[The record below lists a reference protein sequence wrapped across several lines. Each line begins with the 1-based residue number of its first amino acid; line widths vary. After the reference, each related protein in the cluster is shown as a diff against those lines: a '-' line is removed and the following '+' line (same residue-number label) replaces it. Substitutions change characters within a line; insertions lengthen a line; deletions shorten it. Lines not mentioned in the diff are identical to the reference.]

1 MLMAANLLLQK
12 ISSHR
17 TDLTPKAR
25 LIGDYILNNPR
36 KVIFMTTKELSRAAR
51 VSEATVIR
59 FVNQLGYKGYGD
71 FLQELRD
78 IIDTELTLIDRV
90 GLTDMK
96 APESERF
103 RRVVF
108 SEIDNLKQLHESLD
122 LDKVNRA
129 VELLHASSAVYVVG
143 SRLSYTFAYYLGWSL
158 TKIRTKVHIM
168 RGSDSTC
175 IDFLTI
181 APEESLVVIFATTRY
196 PNELIR
202 LGQARQTAQ
211 ADAARD
217 HRRCAVPADPV
228 RGPVDRRALAP
239 HPVDRQPDDPRLPDQ
254 LLRRGAGRTLR
265 AGPESRTR
273 RSWKRS
279 IWKTMLSTCLTLQV
293 ADEDRLARRK
303 GLSRSSRSA
312 ASWRPSPTP
321 TVQKEA
327 T

>member
-1 MLMAANLLLQK
+1 MAANLLLQR
-12 ISSHR
+12 ISSSR
-17 TDLTPKAR
+17 MELTPKAR

-36 KVIFMTTKELSRAAR
+36 KVIFMTTRELSRAAR

-78 IIDTELTLIDRV
+78 VIDTELTLIDRV

-96 APESERF
+96 APESERL
-103 RRVVF
+103 RRVVY

-129 VELLHASSAVYVVG
+129 VELLRGSSAVYVVG

-202 LGQARQTAQ
+202 LGKLAKRLDQALLVITDGALCPLIPF
-211 ADAARD
+211 AD
-217 HRRCAVPADPV
+217 
-228 RGPVDRRALAP
+228 LSIIAP
-239 HPVDRQPDDPRLPDQ
+239 
-254 LLRRGAGRTLR
+254 
-265 AGPESRTR
+265 SRH
-273 RSWKRS
+273 
-279 IWKTMLSTCLTLQV
+279 IPLI
-293 ADEDRLARRK
+293 
-303 GLSRSSRSA
+303 G
-312 ASWRPSPTP
+312 SPT
-321 TVQKEA
+321 TLSCLINLLVVELAA
-327 T
+327 TFGANLKRHQEKLEKVYLENDVLFNLR

>member
-1 MLMAANLLLQK
+1 MAANLLLQR
-12 ISSHR
+12 ISSSR
-17 TDLTPKAR
+17 MDLTPKAR
-25 LIGDYILNNPR
+25 LIGDFILNNPR
-36 KVIFMTTKELSRAAR
+36 KVIFMTTRELSRAAR

-103 RRVVF
+103 RRVVY

-122 LDKVNRA
+122 LDKANRA
-129 VELLHASSAVYVVG
+129 VGLLRDSSAVYVVG

-158 TKIRTKVHIM
+158 TKIRTKVHIL

-202 LGQARQTAQ
+202 LGKLAKRLGQTLLVITDGALCPLIPF
-211 ADAARD
+211 ADLSIIAPSRHIPLIGSPTTLSCLINLLVVELAARCGAD
-217 HRRCAVPADPV
+217 LKLHQEKLENVYLENAV
-228 RGPVDRRALAP
+228 LFN
-239 HPVDRQPDDPRLPDQ
+239 
-254 LLRRGAGRTLR
+254 
-265 AGPESRTR
+265 
-273 RSWKRS
+273 
-279 IWKTMLSTCLTLQV
+279 LS
-293 ADEDRLARRK
+293 
-303 GLSRSSRSA
+303 
-312 ASWRPSPTP
+312 
-321 TVQKEA
+321 
-327 T
+327 

>member
-1 MLMAANLLLQK
+1 MAANLLLQR

-25 LIGDYILNNPR
+25 LIGDYILSNPR
-36 KVIFMTTKELSRAAR
+36 KVIFMTTKELSAAAR

-59 FVNQLGYKGYGD
+59 FVNQLGYRGYGD
-71 FLQELRD
+71 FLQQLRD

-129 VELLHASSAVYVVG
+129 VDLLHASSAVYIVG

-202 LGQARQTAQ
+202 LGKLAKRLGQPLLVITDGALCPLIPF
-211 ADAARD
+211 ADLSIVAPSRHIPLIGSPTTLSCLINLLVVELAAR
-217 HRRCAVPADPV
+217 CGADLKLHQEKLEKV
-228 RGPVDRRALAP
+228 YLENDVLFN
-239 HPVDRQPDDPRLPDQ
+239 
-254 LLRRGAGRTLR
+254 LR
-265 AGPESRTR
+265 
-273 RSWKRS
+273 
-279 IWKTMLSTCLTLQV
+279 
-293 ADEDRLARRK
+293 
-303 GLSRSSRSA
+303 
-312 ASWRPSPTP
+312 
-321 TVQKEA
+321 
-327 T
+327 

>member
-1 MLMAANLLLQK
+1 MAANLLLQR

-36 KVIFMTTKELSRAAR
+36 KVIFMTTKELARAAR

-78 IIDTELTLIDRV
+78 VIDTELTLIDRA

-103 RRVVF
+103 RKVVF

-129 VELLHASSAVYVVG
+129 VELLHAGSAVYVVG

-181 APEESLVVIFATTRY
+181 APAESLVVIFATTRY

-202 LGQARQTAQ
+202 LGKLVKRLNQTLLVITDGAL
-211 ADAARD
+211 
-217 HRRCAVPADPV
+217 CPLIPFC
-228 RGPVDRRALAP
+228 GPLDRRALAP
-239 HPVDRQPDDPRLPDQ
+239 HPVHRQPDDPRLPDQ
-254 LLRRGAGRTLR
+254 LLRRRAGRALRGAGDRPPGEARKGVPGKRRALQPEVNA
-265 AGPESRTR
+265 AGPFTNGGR
-273 RSWKRS
+273 RN
-279 IWKTMLSTCLTLQV
+279 
-293 ADEDRLARRK
+293 
-303 GLSRSSRSA
+303 
-312 ASWRPSPTP
+312 
-321 TVQKEA
+321 
-327 T
+327 

>member
-1 MLMAANLLLQK
+1 MAANLLLQR
-12 ISSHR
+12 ISSSR
-17 TDLTPKAR
+17 MDLTPKAR

-36 KVIFMTTKELSRAAR
+36 KVIFMTTRELSRAAR

-103 RRVVF
+103 RRVVY

-129 VELLHASSAVYVVG
+129 VELLRDRSAVYVVG

-158 TKIRTKVHIM
+158 TKIRTKIHIL

-181 APEESLVVIFATTRY
+181 APVESLVVIFATTRY

-202 LGQARQTAQ
+202 LGKLSKRLGQTLLVITDGALCPLIPF
-211 ADAARD
+211 ADLSIIAPSRHIPLIGSPTTLSCLINLLVVELAAR
-217 HRRCAVPADPV
+217 CGADLKLHQEKLEKV
-228 RGPVDRRALAP
+228 YLENDVLFN
-239 HPVDRQPDDPRLPDQ
+239 
-254 LLRRGAGRTLR
+254 LR
-265 AGPESRTR
+265 
-273 RSWKRS
+273 
-279 IWKTMLSTCLTLQV
+279 
-293 ADEDRLARRK
+293 
-303 GLSRSSRSA
+303 
-312 ASWRPSPTP
+312 
-321 TVQKEA
+321 
-327 T
+327 

>member
-1 MLMAANLLLQK
+1 MPMAANLLLQR
-12 ISSHR
+12 ISSSR
-17 TDLTPKAR
+17 MDLTPKAR

-36 KVIFMTTKELSRAAR
+36 KVIFMTTRELSRAAR

-103 RRVVF
+103 RRVVY

-129 VELLHASSAVYVVG
+129 VELLRDSSAVYVVG

-158 TKIRTKVHIM
+158 TKIRTKIHIL

-202 LGQARQTAQ
+202 LGKLAKRLGQTLLVITDGALCPLIPF
-211 ADAARD
+211 ADLSIIAPSRHIPLIGSPTTLSCLINLLVVELAAR
-217 HRRCAVPADPV
+217 CGADLKLHQEKLEKV
-228 RGPVDRRALAP
+228 YLENDVLFN
-239 HPVDRQPDDPRLPDQ
+239 
-254 LLRRGAGRTLR
+254 LR
-265 AGPESRTR
+265 
-273 RSWKRS
+273 
-279 IWKTMLSTCLTLQV
+279 
-293 ADEDRLARRK
+293 
-303 GLSRSSRSA
+303 
-312 ASWRPSPTP
+312 
-321 TVQKEA
+321 
-327 T
+327 

>member
-1 MLMAANLLLQK
+1 MAANLLLQRL
-12 ISSHR
+12 SDHH
-17 TDLTPKAR
+17 TTLTPKAR
-25 LIGDYILNNPR
+25 LIGDFILNNPR

-90 GLTDMK
+90 DLTDMK

-129 VELLHASSAVYVVG
+129 VELLHASSAVYVIG

-158 TKIRTKVHIM
+158 TKIRKKVHIM

-181 APEESLVVIFATTRY
+181 APEESLVLIFATTRY

-202 LGQARQTAQ
+202 MGKLVKRLNQTLLVITDGALCPLIPF
-211 ADAARD
+211 ADLSIIAPSRHIPLIGSPTTLSCLINFFVVELAAR
-217 HRRCAVPADPV
+217 CGAD
-228 RGPVDRRALAP
+228 LKP
-239 HPVDRQPDDPRLPDQ
+239 HQEKLEKVYLENDVLFN
-254 LLRRGAGRTLR
+254 LR
-265 AGPESRTR
+265 
-273 RSWKRS
+273 
-279 IWKTMLSTCLTLQV
+279 
-293 ADEDRLARRK
+293 
-303 GLSRSSRSA
+303 
-312 ASWRPSPTP
+312 
-321 TVQKEA
+321 
-327 T
+327 

>member
-1 MLMAANLLLQK
+1 MPMAANLLLQR
-12 ISSHR
+12 ISSSR
-17 TDLTPKAR
+17 MDLTPKAR

-36 KVIFMTTKELSRAAR
+36 KVIFMTTRELSRAAR

-103 RRVVF
+103 RRVVY

-122 LDKVNRA
+122 IDKVNRA
-129 VELLHASSAVYVVG
+129 VELLRDSSAVYVVG

-158 TKIRTKVHIM
+158 TKIRTKIHIL

-181 APEESLVVIFATTRY
+181 APLESLVVIFATTRY

-202 LGQARQTAQ
+202 LGKLAKRLGQTLLVITDGALCPLIPF
-211 ADAARD
+211 ADLSIIAPSRHIPLIGSPTTLSCLINLLVVELAAR
-217 HRRCAVPADPV
+217 CGADLKLHQEKLEKV
-228 RGPVDRRALAP
+228 YLENDVLFN
-239 HPVDRQPDDPRLPDQ
+239 
-254 LLRRGAGRTLR
+254 LR
-265 AGPESRTR
+265 
-273 RSWKRS
+273 
-279 IWKTMLSTCLTLQV
+279 
-293 ADEDRLARRK
+293 
-303 GLSRSSRSA
+303 
-312 ASWRPSPTP
+312 
-321 TVQKEA
+321 
-327 T
+327 

>member
-1 MLMAANLLLQK
+1 MAANLLLQR
-12 ISSHR
+12 ISSSR
-17 TDLTPKAR
+17 MDLTPKAR
-25 LIGDYILNNPR
+25 LIGDFILNNPR
-36 KVIFMTTKELSRAAR
+36 KVIFMTTRELSRAAR

-103 RRVVF
+103 RRVVY

-122 LDKVNRA
+122 LDKANRA
-129 VELLHASSAVYVVG
+129 VELLRDSSAVYVVG

-158 TKIRTKVHIM
+158 TKIRTKVHIL

-202 LGQARQTAQ
+202 LGKLAKRLGQTLLVITDGALCPLIPF
-211 ADAARD
+211 ADLSIIAPSRHIPLIGSPTTLSCLINLLVVELAAR
-217 HRRCAVPADPV
+217 CGADLKLHQEKLEKV
-228 RGPVDRRALAP
+228 YLENDVLFN
-239 HPVDRQPDDPRLPDQ
+239 
-254 LLRRGAGRTLR
+254 LR
-265 AGPESRTR
+265 
-273 RSWKRS
+273 
-279 IWKTMLSTCLTLQV
+279 
-293 ADEDRLARRK
+293 
-303 GLSRSSRSA
+303 
-312 ASWRPSPTP
+312 
-321 TVQKEA
+321 
-327 T
+327 

>member
-1 MLMAANLLLQK
+1 MAANLLLQR
-12 ISSHR
+12 ISSSR
-17 TDLTPKAR
+17 MDLTPKAR

-36 KVIFMTTKELSRAAR
+36 KVIFMTTRELSRAAR

-103 RRVVF
+103 RRVVY

-122 LDKVNRA
+122 IDKVNRA
-129 VELLHASSAVYVVG
+129 VELLRDSSAVYVVG

-158 TKIRTKVHIM
+158 TKIRTKIHIL

-181 APEESLVVIFATTRY
+181 APLESLVVIFATTRY

-202 LGQARQTAQ
+202 LGKLAKRLGQTLLVITDGALCPLIPF
-211 ADAARD
+211 ADLSIIAPSRHIPLIGSPTTLSCLINLLVVELAAR
-217 HRRCAVPADPV
+217 CGADLKLHQEKLEKV
-228 RGPVDRRALAP
+228 YLENDVLFN
-239 HPVDRQPDDPRLPDQ
+239 
-254 LLRRGAGRTLR
+254 LR
-265 AGPESRTR
+265 
-273 RSWKRS
+273 
-279 IWKTMLSTCLTLQV
+279 
-293 ADEDRLARRK
+293 
-303 GLSRSSRSA
+303 
-312 ASWRPSPTP
+312 
-321 TVQKEA
+321 
-327 T
+327 

>member
-1 MLMAANLLLQK
+1 MAANLLLQR
-12 ISSHR
+12 ISSNR
-17 TDLTPKAR
+17 ADLTPKAR

-36 KVIFMTTKELSRAAR
+36 KVIFMTTRELSRAAR

-59 FVNQLGYKGYGD
+59 FVNQLGYKGYGY

-103 RRVVF
+103 RRVVY

-129 VELLHASSAVYVVG
+129 VELLRDRSAVYVVG

-158 TKIRTKVHIM
+158 TKIRTKIHIL

-202 LGQARQTAQ
+202 LGKLAKRLGQTLLVITDGALCPLIPF
-211 ADAARD
+211 AD
-217 HRRCAVPADPV
+217 
-228 RGPVDRRALAP
+228 LSIIAP
-239 HPVDRQPDDPRLPDQ
+239 
-254 LLRRGAGRTLR
+254 
-265 AGPESRTR
+265 SRH
-273 RSWKRS
+273 
-279 IWKTMLSTCLTLQV
+279 IPLI
-293 ADEDRLARRK
+293 
-303 GLSRSSRSA
+303 G
-312 ASWRPSPTP
+312 SPT
-321 TVQKEA
+321 TLSCLINLLVVELAA
-327 T
+327 TFGANLKRHQEKLEKVYLENDVLFNLR

>member
-1 MLMAANLLLQK
+1 MPANLLLQR
-12 ISSHR
+12 ISSRR

-25 LIGDYILNNPR
+25 LIGDYILNHPR
-36 KVIFMTTKELSRAAR
+36 KVIFMTTKELSAAAR

-96 APESERF
+96 ASESERF

-122 LDKVNRA
+122 LEKVNRA
-129 VELLHASSAVYVVG
+129 VELLHAGSAVYVIG

-158 TKIRTKVHIM
+158 TKIRTKIHIM

-202 LGQARQTAQ
+202 LGKLAKRLGQTLLVITDGALCPLIPF
-211 ADAARD
+211 ADLSIIAPSRHIPLIGSPTTLSCLINCLVVELAAR
-217 HRRCAVPADPV
+217 CGAD
-228 RGPVDRRALAP
+228 LKL
-239 HPVDRQPDDPRLPDQ
+239 HQERLEKVY
-254 LLRRGAGRTLR
+254 LENNVLFNLR
-265 AGPESRTR
+265 
-273 RSWKRS
+273 
-279 IWKTMLSTCLTLQV
+279 
-293 ADEDRLARRK
+293 
-303 GLSRSSRSA
+303 
-312 ASWRPSPTP
+312 
-321 TVQKEA
+321 
-327 T
+327 

>member
-1 MLMAANLLLQK
+1 MAANLLLQR
-12 ISSHR
+12 ISTSR
-17 TDLTPKAR
+17 MELTPKAR

-36 KVIFMTTKELSRAAR
+36 KVIFMTTRELSRAAR

-59 FVNQLGYKGYGD
+59 FVNQLGYRGYGD

-78 IIDTELTLIDRV
+78 VIDTELTLIDRV

-103 RRVVF
+103 RRVVY

-129 VELLHASSAVYVVG
+129 VELLRGSSAVYVVG

-202 LGQARQTAQ
+202 LGKLAKRIDQALLVITDGALCPLIPF
-211 ADAARD
+211 ADLSIIAPTRHIPLIGSPTTLSCLINLLVVELAAR
-217 HRRCAVPADPV
+217 CGAD
-228 RGPVDRRALAP
+228 
-239 HPVDRQPDDPRLPDQ
+239 
-254 LLRRGAGRTLR
+254 
-265 AGPESRTR
+265 
-273 RSWKRS
+273 
-279 IWKTMLSTCLTLQV
+279 LQV
-293 ADEDRLARRK
+293 HQEKLEKVYLENDVLFNLR
-303 GLSRSSRSA
+303 
-312 ASWRPSPTP
+312 
-321 TVQKEA
+321 
-327 T
+327 

>member
-1 MLMAANLLLQK
+1 MAANLLLQR
-12 ISSHR
+12 ISSSR
-17 TDLTPKAR
+17 MDLTPKAR
-25 LIGDYILNNPR
+25 LIGDFILNNPR
-36 KVIFMTTKELSRAAR
+36 KVIFMTTRELSRAAR

-103 RRVVF
+103 RRVVY

-122 LDKVNRA
+122 IDKVNRA
-129 VELLHASSAVYVVG
+129 VELLRDSSAVYVVG

-158 TKIRTKVHIM
+158 TKIRTKVHIL

-202 LGQARQTAQ
+202 LGKLAKRLGQTLLVITDGALCPLIPF
-211 ADAARD
+211 ADLSIIAPSRHIPLIGSPTTLSCLINLLVVELAAR
-217 HRRCAVPADPV
+217 CGADLKLHQQKLEKV
-228 RGPVDRRALAP
+228 YLENDVLFN
-239 HPVDRQPDDPRLPDQ
+239 
-254 LLRRGAGRTLR
+254 LR
-265 AGPESRTR
+265 
-273 RSWKRS
+273 
-279 IWKTMLSTCLTLQV
+279 
-293 ADEDRLARRK
+293 
-303 GLSRSSRSA
+303 
-312 ASWRPSPTP
+312 
-321 TVQKEA
+321 
-327 T
+327 

>member
-1 MLMAANLLLQK
+1 MAANLLLQR
-12 ISSHR
+12 ISSSR
-17 TDLTPKAR
+17 MDLTPKAR
-25 LIGDYILNNPR
+25 LIGDFILNNPR
-36 KVIFMTTKELSRAAR
+36 KVIFMTTRELSRAAR

-103 RRVVF
+103 RRVVY

-122 LDKVNRA
+122 LDKANRA
-129 VELLHASSAVYVVG
+129 VELLRDSSAVYVVG

-158 TKIRTKVHIM
+158 TKIRTKVHIL

-181 APEESLVVIFATTRY
+181 APEESMVVIFATTRY

-202 LGQARQTAQ
+202 LGKLAKRLGQTLLVITDGALCPLIPF
-211 ADAARD
+211 ADLSIIAPSRHIPLIGSPTTLSCLINLLVVELAAR
-217 HRRCAVPADPV
+217 CGADLKLHQEKLEKV
-228 RGPVDRRALAP
+228 YLENDVLFN
-239 HPVDRQPDDPRLPDQ
+239 
-254 LLRRGAGRTLR
+254 LR
-265 AGPESRTR
+265 
-273 RSWKRS
+273 
-279 IWKTMLSTCLTLQV
+279 
-293 ADEDRLARRK
+293 
-303 GLSRSSRSA
+303 
-312 ASWRPSPTP
+312 
-321 TVQKEA
+321 
-327 T
+327 

>member
-1 MLMAANLLLQK
+1 MAANLLLQR
-12 ISSHR
+12 ISSSR
-17 TDLTPKAR
+17 MDLTPKAR
-25 LIGDYILNNPR
+25 LIGDFILNNPR
-36 KVIFMTTKELSRAAR
+36 KVIFMTTRELSRAAR

-103 RRVVF
+103 RRVVY

-122 LDKVNRA
+122 LDKANRA
-129 VELLHASSAVYVVG
+129 VELLRDSSAVYVVG

-158 TKIRTKVHIM
+158 TKIRTKVHIL

-202 LGQARQTAQ
+202 LGKLSKRLGQTLLVITDGALCPLIPF
-211 ADAARD
+211 ADLSIIAPSRHIPLIGSPTTLSCLINLLVVELAAR
-217 HRRCAVPADPV
+217 CGADLKLHQEKLEKV
-228 RGPVDRRALAP
+228 YLENDVLFN
-239 HPVDRQPDDPRLPDQ
+239 L
-254 LLRRGAGRTLR
+254 
-265 AGPESRTR
+265 
-273 RSWKRS
+273 K
-279 IWKTMLSTCLTLQV
+279 
-293 ADEDRLARRK
+293 
-303 GLSRSSRSA
+303 
-312 ASWRPSPTP
+312 
-321 TVQKEA
+321 
-327 T
+327 